1 MLGDDPALKVFAG
14 LGLSL
19 VVLALMNT
27 GLVTMP
33 NVSTFDDLLGILLPM
48 FWLLLL
54 TPTLIVGVV
63 HGARWRRKYE
73 PVRSSEVRAS
83 DCVPHQV
90 RSTKARIAELKR
102 RSKELISHF
111 QLLDTSGDGY
121 VSVEELAHAWKVPE
135 EEAKIHF
142 NKMDTDGDGKIS
154 LAEFLA
160 AGGLTPALKD
170 ELDQLEEEM
179 KRAIDASWLDA
190 PEKAIDPSWLPWI
203 REQRRGG
210 RSEDELREMLLDT
223 LPPSAGRE
231 AKVEAL
237 LRGQLL

>member
-1 MLGDDPALKVFAG
+1 M
-14 LGLSL
+14 
-19 VVLALMNT
+19 
-27 GLVTMP
+27 
-33 NVSTFDDLLGILLPM
+33 
-48 FWLLLL
+48 
-54 TPTLIVGVV
+54 
-63 HGARWRRKYE
+63 
-73 PVRSSEVRAS
+73 
-83 DCVPHQV
+83 
-90 RSTKARIAELKR
+90 
-102 RSKELISHF
+102 
-111 QLLDTSGDGY
+111 
-121 VSVEELAHAWKVPE
+121 SVEELARAWKVPE

-170 ELDQLEEEM
+170 ELDQKEEEM

-210 RSEDELREMLLDT
+210 RSEDELREMLLNT

>member
-1 MLGDDPALKVFAG
+1 MDRLGHQVRITPLFLLLAPLLVFGLWSATAHSSAVLGDDPALKVFAG

-90 RSTKARIAELKR
+90 RSAEDPLM
-102 RSKELISHF
+102 
-111 QLLDTSGDGY
+111 TSDC
-121 VSVEELAHAWKVPE
+121 V
-135 EEAKIHF
+135 
-142 NKMDTDGDGKIS
+142 
-154 LAEFLA
+154 
-160 AGGLTPALKD
+160 
-170 ELDQLEEEM
+170 
-179 KRAIDASWLDA
+179 
-190 PEKAIDPSWLPWI
+190 
-203 REQRRGG
+203 
-210 RSEDELREMLLDT
+210 
-223 LPPSAGRE
+223 
-231 AKVEAL
+231 
-237 LRGQLL
+237 